1 MVGMKDM
8 LTSEKMYLEE
18 VIKKAKL
25 QLKKAGIQGD
35 ILENKLRISVD
46 KERIRY
52 YKCTPDNKKGSY
64 ILKKD
69 LEVAKKLA
77 QNEYNYKLLKRAQKR
92 LKQIEDILEDY
103 EDDEIDNCL
112 YKEHIAKQRL
122 ITPLEPTWES
132 KLNEWEKTE
141 YKGKELNDDT
151 IEIYTQKGERVR
163 SKSEKILADYF
174 YYNNIS
180 YKYECPLKLNG
191 YGIIYPDF
199 TFLSPRLDKEIYW
212 EHDGMM
218 DDPVY
223 AKNAIKK
230 IEAYERNGIFPGER
244 LILTFE
250 TSQYALNN
258 NIIEAMVEKY
268 LL

>member
-46 KERIRY
+46 KEHIRY

-103 EDDEIDNCL
+103 EDYEIDNCL

-122 ITPLEPTWES
+122 ITPLEPTWKS
-132 KLNEWEKTE
+132 KLNEW
-141 YKGKELNDDT
+141 
-151 IEIYTQKGERVR
+151 
-163 SKSEKILADYF
+163 
-174 YYNNIS
+174 
-180 YKYECPLKLNG
+180 
-191 YGIIYPDF
+191 
-199 TFLSPRLDKEIYW
+199 
-212 EHDGMM
+212 
-218 DDPVY
+218 
-223 AKNAIKK
+223 
-230 IEAYERNGIFPGER
+230 
-244 LILTFE
+244 
-250 TSQYALNN
+250 
-258 NIIEAMVEKY
+258 
-268 LL
+268 

>member
-1 MVGMKDM
+1 M
-8 LTSEKMYLEE
+8 
-18 VIKKAKL
+18 
-25 QLKKAGIQGD
+25 KKAGIQGD

-132 KLNEWEKTE
+132 KLNEWEKLNI
-141 YKGKELNDDT
+141 KE
-151 IEIYTQKGERVR
+151 
-163 SKSEKILADYF
+163 
-174 YYNNIS
+174 
-180 YKYECPLKLNG
+180 
-191 YGIIYPDF
+191 
-199 TFLSPRLDKEIYW
+199 
-212 EHDGMM
+212 
-218 DDPVY
+218 
-223 AKNAIKK
+223 KN
-230 IEAYERNGIFPGER
+230 
-244 LILTFE
+244 
-250 TSQYALNN
+250 
-258 NIIEAMVEKY
+258 
-268 LL
+268 

>member
-77 QNEYNYKLLKRAQKR
+77 QNEYNYKLLKKNYGCGYN
-92 LKQIEDILEDY
+92 QIFLTKHDSIVVSA
-103 EDDEIDNCL
+103 
-112 YKEHIAKQRL
+112 HR
-122 ITPLEPTWES
+122 
-132 KLNEWEKTE
+132 
-141 YKGKELNDDT
+141 
-151 IEIYTQKGERVR
+151 GEEVV
-163 SKSEKILADYF
+163 KD
-174 YYNNIS
+174 
-180 YKYECPLKLNG
+180 
-191 YGIIYPDF
+191 
-199 TFLSPRLDKEIYW
+199 
-212 EHDGMM
+212 
-218 DDPVY
+218 
-223 AKNAIKK
+223 IKK
-230 IEAYERNGIFPGER
+230 Y
-244 LILTFE
+244 FE
-250 TSQYALNN
+250 EIGYKCK
-258 NIIEAMVEKY
+258 IK
-268 LL
+268 

>member
-151 IEIYTQKGERVR
+151 MEIYTQKGERVR

-199 TFLSPRLDKEIYW
+199 TF
-212 EHDGMM
+212 
-218 DDPVY
+218 
-223 AKNAIKK
+223 
-230 IEAYERNGIFPGER
+230 
-244 LILTFE
+244 
-250 TSQYALNN
+250 
-258 NIIEAMVEKY
+258 Y
-268 LL
+268 LRD

>member
-18 VIKKAKL
+18 IIKKAKL
-25 QLKKAGIQGD
+25 QLEKADIQD
-35 ILENKLRISVD
+35 SKLRISVD

-64 ILKKD
+64 IQKKD

-77 QNEYNYKLLKRAQKR
+77 QNEYDYKLLKQAQKR

-151 IEIYTQKGERVR
+151 MEIYTQKRG
-163 SKSEKILADYF
+163 A
-174 YYNNIS
+174 
-180 YKYECPLKLNG
+180 C
-191 YGIIYPDF
+191 
-199 TFLSPRLDKEIYW
+199 TF
-212 EHDGMM
+212 
-218 DDPVY
+218 
-223 AKNAIKK
+223 
-230 IEAYERNGIFPGER
+230 
-244 LILTFE
+244 
-250 TSQYALNN
+250 
-258 NIIEAMVEKY
+258 
-268 LL
+268 

>member
-1 MVGMKDM
+1 M
-8 LTSEKMYLEE
+8 
-18 VIKKAKL
+18 
-25 QLKKAGIQGD
+25 
-35 ILENKLRISVD
+35 
-46 KERIRY
+46 
-52 YKCTPDNKKGSY
+52 
-64 ILKKD
+64 
-69 LEVAKKLA
+69 
-77 QNEYNYKLLKRAQKR
+77 
-92 LKQIEDILEDY
+92 KQIEDILKDY
-103 EDDEIDNCL
+103 EDNEIDNCL
-112 YKEHIAKQRL
+112 YKEHIAKQML
-122 ITPLEPTWES
+122 ITPLQQTWES
-132 KLNEWEKTE
+132 KVNEWKRIE
-141 YKGKELNDDT
+141 YKRKELRDDT

-174 YYNNIS
+174 YYNNIP

-199 TFLSPRLDKEIYW
+199 TFLSPKLHKEIYW

-250 TSQYALNN
+250 TSQLALNN
-258 NIIEAMVEKY
+258 NIIEAMVENIFYRHRRCCYKD
-268 LL
+268 

>member
-77 QNEYNYKLLKRAQKR
+77 QNEYNYKLLK
-92 LKQIEDILEDY
+92 L
-103 EDDEIDNCL
+103 
-112 YKEHIAKQRL
+112 
-122 ITPLEPTWES
+122 
-132 KLNEWEKTE
+132 
-141 YKGKELNDDT
+141 
-151 IEIYTQKGERVR
+151 TQNVQDAGYRY
-163 SKSEKILADYF
+163 ADYSTGKNNT
-174 YYNNIS
+174 YNTS
-180 YKYECPLKLNG
+180 
-191 YGIIYPDF
+191 DWSR
-199 TFLSPRLDKEIYW
+199 LS
-212 EHDGMM
+212 H
-218 DDPVY
+218 
-223 AKNAIKK
+223 N
-230 IEAYERNGIFPGER
+230 
-244 LILTFE
+244 
-250 TSQYALNN
+250 
-258 NIIEAMVEKY
+258 
-268 LL
+268 